1 MIPLD
6 RASPLPL
13 WAQLQ
18 GQLRERIQS
27 GEFDRHFPTDEQL
40 VREYRVS
47 RQTIREAIRSL
58 QLAGLVKRERGRGSY
73 VPSPTEL
80 EQPLSQFYS
89 LAASIHEQGL
99 EERSVMLDQ
108 KVSRNA
114 VAASHLGLAEDTDL
128 VEIRRLR
135 YAGDEPLAID
145 DSWLPLAIGAVL
157 LDEDLRKGSIYEQ
170 LALRAGTRVTRSTE
184 RIRAASADAA
194 TRKTL
199 ALPRGEAV
207 LVLDRLVFMD
217 RQAVEWRR
225 SLIRGDRF
233 TFVSEWNPG
242 TP

>member
-1 MIPLD
+1 MTPLD
-6 RASPLPL
+6 RTSPLPL

-40 VREYRVS
+40 VREYGVS
-47 RQTIREAIRSL
+47 RQTIREAIRRL
-58 QLAGLVKRERGRGSY
+58 QLAGLVKRERGRGS
-73 VPSPTEL
+73 SILSRTEL
-80 EQPLSQFYS
+80 EQPIAQFYS

-99 EERSVMLDQ
+99 EERSVVLTQQVSRDALAASRLGLDQ
-108 KVSRNA
+108 D
-114 VAASHLGLAEDTDL
+114 AEL
-128 VEIRRLR
+128 VEVRRLR

-157 LDEDLRKGSIYEQ
+157 LDEDLRRGSLYEQ
-170 LALRAGTRVTRSTE
+170 LASRAGTHVTRSTE

-194 TRKTL
+194 TRKIL

-207 LVLDRLVFMD
+207 LVLERLAFMD
-217 RQAVEWRR
+217 QRAVEWRR

-233 TFVSEWNPG
+233 TFVAEWNPG
-242 TP
+242 AS

>member
-1 MIPLD
+1 MTPLD

-40 VREYRVS
+40 VHEYGVS
-47 RQTIREAIRSL
+47 RQTIREAIRRL
-58 QLAGLVKRERGRGSY
+58 QLAGLVRRERGRGSH
-73 VPSPTEL
+73 VSRRTEL

-99 EERSVMLDQ
+99 EERSTVLAQ
-108 KVSRNA
+108 QVARNA
-114 VAASHLGLAEDTDL
+114 AAAARLGLAEDADL
-128 VEIRRLR
+128 VHVRRLR
-135 YAGDEPLAID
+135 FAGDEPLAID

-157 LDEDLRKGSIYEQ
+157 LHEDLTQGSLYEQ
-170 LALRAGTRVTRSTE
+170 LALQAATSATRGTE

-207 LVLDRLVFMD
+207 LVLDRLVFTD
-217 RQAVEWRR
+217 KEAVEWRQ

-233 TFVSEWNPG
+233 TFVAEWNAG